1 MFAFLILNTYG
12 LKVQTKYYEKSS
24 CTWEYAFCKSSSK
37 NNAVI
42 FLIHGSGIKKY
53 KIFFLYF
60 TIVCVMQLKS
70 NDFLHL
76 TQENMN
82 GEIISCDMKGLVA
95 LWLMSVTLKLV
106 LKYTLLMNYPNKK
119 LKNQFI
125 SLSKIFITLKFV
137 VRSSK
142 SCQEWRREWV

>member
-1 MFAFLILNTYG
+1 
-12 LKVQTKYYEKSS
+12 
-24 CTWEYAFCKSSSK
+24 
-37 NNAVI
+37 
-42 FLIHGSGIKKY
+42 
-53 KIFFLYF
+53 
-60 TIVCVMQLKS
+60 MQLKS

-142 SCQEWRREWV
+142 SCQEWRRE